1 MAQIKMSSDKLNEL
15 KFEFMNTAE
24 QLDLSIDKVEVL
36 INQLNCNWTGVAAQ
50 STTAMIQEKLIQAR
64 ALKELLIIMAEKIG
78 QTSAALENAEA
89 SMANI
94 FTQFK

>member
-1 MAQIKMSSDKLNEL
+1 MSSDKLNEL

-50 STTAMIQEKLIQAR
+50 PTTAMIQEKLIR
-64 ALKELLIIMAEKIG
+64 
-78 QTSAALENAEA
+78 NR
-89 SMANI
+89 
-94 FTQFK
+94 